1 MWIVFFKEGG
11 LLLFPIT
18 PANSFELVT
27 IMLIDVLAWFSLD
40 LPGYF
45 IPPSQKSRVT
55 TLKKK
60 NFQKDWRCLT
70 MGYQCWPGSLDSRSL
85 LCPVINLSL
94 IPVSTISS
102 CFTFLMASLLP
113 VMGKYLQ
120 TAVCRDAYCC
130 PEPVG

>member
-1 MWIVFFKEGG
+1 MWIVSFKKGG

-60 NFQKDWRCLT
+60 TFKKTGGASQWAISVGLGVLT
-70 MGYQCWPGSLDSRSL
+70 VG
-85 LCPVINLSL
+85 LSCVL
-94 IPVSTISS
+94 S
-102 CFTFLMASLLP
+102 
-113 VMGKYLQ
+113 
-120 TAVCRDAYCC
+120 
-130 PEPVG
+130 